1 MKKQAIIEFPGGG
14 VPENNAPSRVWANL
28 GLNISGLWVF
38 AREFRFLRDF
48 ITIFGGEEEDFS
60 FGI

>member
-1 MKKQAIIEFPGGG
+1 M
-14 VPENNAPSRVWANL
+14 PENNAPSRVWANL

>member
-1 MKKQAIIEFPGGG
+1 MA
-14 VPENNAPSRVWANL
+14 ENNPTSRVWANL
-28 GLNISGLWVF
+28 GDKISGRWGF